1 MVEPSAPGNGRKAV
15 EYRSVVTLGN
25 LLSILAMMVTVSGG
39 LMWWYGDV
47 QSRLTALE
55 TKMDFAQAA
64 LNAVAQKMG
73 IRLTAVE
80 AEAGTRDKRTR

>member
-1 MVEPSAPGNGRKAV
+1 MRKREPSDARV
-15 EYRSVVTLGN
+15 E
-25 LLSILAMMVTVSGG
+25 LALAERRRRERRRAAAQDHFERTRHSF
-39 LMWWYGDV
+39 V